1 MTEEDKL
8 IQAAL
13 EAMANAYA
21 PYSGIKVGAAVL
33 AQGKIFKGC
42 NVENTSYGL
51 SMCAERNAVAQAVV
65 NGCPGIKAVAL
76 VSSKDIIITPCGACR
91 QVLAEFNEKAR
102 VLICDSRGKVL
113 KETSVKDLLPDAF
126 KLNPR

>member
-1 MTEEDKL
+1 MTDEDEL
-8 IQAAL
+8 IKAAL

-42 NVENTSYGL
+42 NVENSSYGL
-51 SMCAERNAVAQAVV
+51 TMCAERNAVAQAVV
-65 NGCPGIKAVAL
+65 NGRPEIEAIAL
-76 VSSKDIIITPCGACR
+76 TSSKDIIISPCGACR
-91 QVLAEFNEKAR
+91 QVLSEFNPEAR
-102 VLICDSRGKVL
+102 VLICDSGGKVL
-113 KETSVKDLLPDAF
+113 KETLVKCLLPHAF